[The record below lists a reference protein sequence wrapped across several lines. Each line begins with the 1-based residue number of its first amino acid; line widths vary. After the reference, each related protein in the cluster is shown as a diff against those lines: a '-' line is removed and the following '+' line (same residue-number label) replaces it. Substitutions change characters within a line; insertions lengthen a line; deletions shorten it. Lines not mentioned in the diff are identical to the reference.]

1 MNITHG
7 VWSPMRCISNEKY
20 LYDWATV
27 GQCFRRRTLKRTW
40 YYSLVVLFPKSA
52 SFMQTL

>member
-40 YYSLVVLFPKSA
+40 YYSL
-52 SFMQTL
+52 